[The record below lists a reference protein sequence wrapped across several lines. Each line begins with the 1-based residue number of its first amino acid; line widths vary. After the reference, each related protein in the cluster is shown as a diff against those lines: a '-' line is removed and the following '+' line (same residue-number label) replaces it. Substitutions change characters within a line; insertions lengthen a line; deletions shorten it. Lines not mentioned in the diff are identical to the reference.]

1 MQNIKLK
8 IKIFFYWLCILPHL
22 LTDFS
27 FYNYPDG
34 ASKKFKLFGK
44 QYIKEER
51 RERVSLK
58 KSKTVTY
65 ITTLSKIFDPT
76 FSSKDSK
83 IYFSDLVKQ
92 TFLWYISYSEEL
104 KQKDK
109 NENQTKTNVNSSDSL
124 DKNK

>member
-1 MQNIKLK
+1 MQKIKLK
-8 IKIFFYWLCILPHL
+8 IKIFLYWLQILPNL
-22 LTDFS
+22 LTDSS

-44 QYIKEER
+44 QYIREER
-51 RERVSLK
+51 KEKASLK

-76 FSSKDSK
+76 FSSEDSK

-92 TFLWYISYSEEL
+92 TFLWYINYSEEL

-109 NENQTKTNVNSSDSL
+109 NENQIKTNVDSQRTL
-124 DKNK
+124 EKD